1 MMQNLRLTN
10 TIEDMIGSSV
20 SSLKSDVV
28 ATISTLDEQMQHIT
42 EKLET
47 AQTELKAADN
57 EIKQQYYATTDQLE
71 TLVAYQLTTLD
82 STIVGLRACSQYATN
97 IRDYLARKVKQLT
110 TLTVMLGLL
119 SIAAIIIAIVR

>member
-1 MMQNLRLTN
+1 MQNLRLTN
-10 TIEDMIGSSV
+10 TIEDMIDSSV

-57 EIKQQYYATTDQLE
+57 EIKQQYYATTEQLE
-71 TLVAYQLTTLD
+71 TIVAYQLTTLD

>member
-1 MMQNLRLTN
+1 
-10 TIEDMIGSSV
+10 MIGSSV
-20 SSLKSDVV
+20 SLLKSDVV
-28 ATISTLDEQMQHIT
+28 SSISTLDEQMEHIT

-57 EIKQQYYATTDQLE
+57 EIKQQYYATTEQVE
-71 TLVAYQLTTLD
+71 TLVTYQLTTLD
-82 STIVGLRACSQYATN
+82 STIVSLRACSQYATS

-110 TLTVMLGLL
+110 ILTVMLSLL